1 MSDTDETMSVF
12 DKYVSENSLSSAET
26 IDPIEKYLNADACI
40 FWDMGSYPIP
50 NGVDPC
56 LVLEKIKSELAD
68 IGCPVD
74 VSIHAYGNN
83 DTFSDG
89 ELLSKFS
96 AAEIKIDLLPEGDK
110 DAGIYSMLV
119 DMFQWALK
127 SSSTRNLI
135 VLSKNMDNPDVL
147 KHFASLWRWQCGL
160 ILSPTWVPE
169 VLMEETAHNVFDQNK
184 RNADTLADS
193 DHPSKTRKVTEYI
206 SSSAAPNIFLDNSA
220 ETMSRLFPI
229 PTTAREMCRKTL
241 LFWVIEDENMPAVS
255 EFWSKH
261 DEITLALLKEGYRGK
276 VTINGYVVNPKLPKE
291 YFWDAYGDH
300 GITIYLDPE
309 GDESIRYNRMLLHL
323 LYWAYMME
331 SESNLV
337 VLSRNQNFGQG
348 TKFDRVRQTLE
359 DLSIKVAVLNPESQ

>member
-12 DKYVSENSLSSAET
+12 DKYVSDNSLSSAET

-68 IGCPVD
+68 IGCRVD
-74 VSIHAYGNN
+74 VSIHAYGNK
-83 DTFSDG
+83 DTVSDS

-160 ILSPTWVPE
+160 ILSPTW
-169 VLMEETAHNVFDQNK
+169 
-184 RNADTLADS
+184 S
-193 DHPSKTRKVTEYI
+193 TEYI

-241 LFWVIEDENMPAVS
+241 LFWVIEDENLPAVS

-261 DEITLALLKEGYRGK
+261 DEITLALYKEGYRGRK
-276 VTINGYVVNPKLPKE
+276 TIKGYVVNPKLPKE
-291 YFWDAYGDH
+291 YFRDAYGDH
-300 GITIYLDPE
+300 GITIYLNPE
-309 GDESIRYNRMLLHL
+309 AGDESIRYNRMLLHL
-323 LYWAYMME
+323 LYWAHMME

-337 VLSRNQNFGQG
+337 VLSKNQNFGQG
-348 TKFDRVRQTLE
+348 TKFDRVRETLE
-359 DLSIKVAVLNPESQ
+359 ELSIKVAVLNLDKVKDSPRSRPK

>member
-12 DKYVSENSLSSAET
+12 DKYVSDNSLSSAET
-26 IDPIEKYLNADACI
+26 IDPIEKYLKADTCI

-56 LVLEKIKSELAD
+56 LVVEKIKSELAD

-89 ELLSKFS
+89 ELLS
-96 AAEIKIDLLPEGDK
+96 AAAGIKIDLLTEGDK
-110 DAGIYSMLV
+110 DAGIFSMLV

-147 KHFASLWRWQCGL
+147 RHFTSLWRWKFGL

-169 VLMEETAHNVFDQNK
+169 VLMEETAHSVFDQNK
-184 RNADTLADS
+184 RKADTLADS

-206 SSSAAPNIFLDNSA
+206 SSSAERDFFLDNSA

-229 PTTAREMCRKTL
+229 PTTAREMCRATL
-241 LFWVIEDENMPAVS
+241 VFWVIEDENMPAVS
-255 EFWSKH
+255 EFLSKH
-261 DEITLALLKEGYRGK
+261 DEITLALLKEGYRGR
-276 VTINGYVVNPKLPKE
+276 VTIKGYVVNPKLSKQ
-291 YFWDAYGDH
+291 YFRHAYGEY
-300 GITIYLDPE
+300 GIKIRLNPE
-309 GDESIRYNRMLLHL
+309 GDESIRYN
-323 LYWAYMME
+323 
-331 SESNLV
+331 
-337 VLSRNQNFGQG
+337 
-348 TKFDRVRQTLE
+348 
-359 DLSIKVAVLNPESQ
+359 